1 MAYLD
6 LDTHFAA
13 PCGTRNTARVAA
25 AAPVNPAA
33 NLAADL
39 AADLVVDLAG
49 DAADETAGFSALEW
63 SVIALAKR
71 DTLRSLASPGAVSRA
86 MGGLFGLGSRS
97 QLADPRLEALRRMAV
112 YAWRRGFA
120 LPMTEIRA
128 FLAAGFVEAQMETLV
143 VSVTG
148 MRVGAT
154 TRAQLAG

>member
-13 PCGTRNTARVAA
+13 PCGTRNAARVAA
-25 AAPVNPAA
+25 AAPA
-33 NLAADL
+33 NL
-39 AADLVVDLAG
+39 AADLVVDLSGEMTDGAS
-49 DAADETAGFSALEW
+49 DETAGFSALEW

-154 TRAQLAG
+154 TRAQLDG

>member
-39 AADLVVDLAG
+39 GADLAG
-49 DAADETAGFSALEW
+49 HAADETAGFSALEW
-63 SVIALAKR
+63 SVIALARR

-154 TRAQLAG
+154 TRAQLDG

>member
-13 PCGTRNTARVAA
+13 PCGTRNAARVAA
-25 AAPVNPAA
+25 AAP
-33 NLAADL
+33 ADL
-39 AADLVVDLAG
+39 AADLVVDLSG
-49 DAADETAGFSALEW
+49 EMTDDASDETAGFSALEW

-154 TRAQLAG
+154 TRAQLDG